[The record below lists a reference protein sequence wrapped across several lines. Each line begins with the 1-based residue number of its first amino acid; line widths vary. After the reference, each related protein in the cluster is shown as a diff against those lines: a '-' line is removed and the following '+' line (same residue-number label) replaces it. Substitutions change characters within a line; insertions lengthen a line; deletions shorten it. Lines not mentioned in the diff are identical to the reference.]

1 MSQFIEYYNGLD
13 WFIDVEADQG
23 SVKHYTA
30 KVAALGD
37 SPVATV
43 KVSVH
48 DPENPEVEEQISK
61 DTLSFLYFTFLE
73 DTMKILKNVNEQ
85 GLFDKLKG

>member
-1 MSQFIEYYNGLD
+1 MTQFIEYYNGLD

-30 KVAALGD
+30 KVALMGEL
-37 SPVATV
+37 PFLTV

-48 DPENPEVEEQISK
+48 DPEFPEVEEELSK

-73 DTMKILKNVNEQ
+73 TVMKVMKNVHDQ
-85 GLFDKLKG
+85 GLFDKLKS